1 MEVSINMTDKE
12 IVKRKPVRLKM
23 DKMESRKKRSWV
35 YILLSIF
42 LISFLGIGIYLGYKG
57 YKIGKD
63 VGFNF
68 SPGELIDRKKDPE
81 LKKDSTGIYTNVLL
95 VGIDTRDNTKLLNT
109 DVIIVG
115 SYNHQTKNI
124 VMISIPRD
132 FYAKV
137 NPERTSFSKIN
148 SAYSINEKKGEGNG
162 LVVLEQIVEEILGL
176 EIQYHAM
183 INFKGFVDLIDAVGG
198 VYVNVENSFTDYMY
212 PLGNGYQTVSFK
224 AGPQLMNGDTALKYA
239 RSRHSRQNGEGSDY
253 ARARRQQNV
262 MDAFKDVLLSTD
274 TLLNP
279 TKLMSLLSSIQD
291 NVKISEFSLEDIQA
305 GVNILKSLDSEES
318 TSSTY
323 SFVLDPTIGNY
334 SLVTTNIKSEGY
346 AIGPTEGLG
355 KYTKINEY
363 VKLAMGSPIIYT
375 ENPSIYVYDVGFG
388 YQNSSTKTQELKTK
402 YKYLNI
408 RFQGTKY
415 KDKEGVYIYS
425 NKVNELTNS
434 VNILAEY
441 IKTDNKIKPEYLT
454 TNTAGDIS
462 ILFGKEVVAVEEITQ
477 ESTN

>member
-1 MEVSINMTDKE
+1 MEVSINITDKE
-12 IVKRKPVRLKM
+12 IGKRKPVRLKM
-23 DKMESRKKRSWV
+23 DKAESRKKRSWI
-35 YILLSIF
+35 YILLSIL
-42 LISFLGIGIYLGYKG
+42 LIAFLGVGIYLGYKG

-68 SPGELIDRKKDPE
+68 SPGRLIEKKRDPE
-81 LKKDSTGIYTNVLL
+81 LKKDSTGVYTNVLL

-115 SYNHQTKNI
+115 SYNHQTKDI

-137 NPERTSFSKIN
+137 NPEKTSFSKIN
-148 SAYSINEKKGEGNG
+148 SAYSINERKGEGNG
-162 LVVLEQIVEEILGL
+162 LVVLEEIVEEILGL

-183 INFKGFVDLIDAVGG
+183 INFKGFVDLIDSVGG

-212 PLGNGYQTVSFK
+212 PKGNGYETVSFK
-224 AGPQLMNGDTALKYA
+224 AGPQLMDGDTALKYA
-239 RSRHSRQNGEGSDY
+239 RSRHSRQNGEGSDF
-253 ARARRQQNV
+253 ARARRQQKV
-262 MDAFKDVLLSTD
+262 MDAFKEVLLSTE

-305 GVNILKSLDSEES
+305 GVNILKAMDSEES

-334 SLVTTNIKSEGY
+334 SLVTTNIKSDGY

-363 VKLAMGSPIIYT
+363 VKLAIVNPIIYS
-375 ENPSIYVYDVGFG
+375 ENPSIYVYDTGLG
-388 YQNSSTKTQELKTK
+388 YQSTKTKTDELKAK

-408 RFQGTKY
+408 RFQGTKF
-415 KDKEGVYIYS
+415 KDKEGIYIYS
-425 NKVNELTNS
+425 NKIDEFTNT

-441 IKTDNKIKPEYLT
+441 IKTENKIKPEYLT

-462 ILFGKEVVAVEEITQ
+462 ILFGKEIVVEEITQ